1 MITYAELFALS
12 SLIVTIV
19 TLVLFIQNNK
29 KVTAEPL
36 NAGGYFLPQLEE
48 LPVAGSAFL
57 CSLYQPFPGCKDLFI
72 FRFANRS
79 RCAVTIFMRMLRV
92 FTLQL

>member
-1 MITYAELFALS
+1 MITCEELFALS
-12 SLIVTIV
+12 SLIVSII

-29 KVTAEPL
+29 KVTAAPL

-79 RCAVTIFMRMLRV
+79 RCSSAIFTQMLPV
-92 FTLQL
+92 FTLHL